1 MMFLE
6 CWQAVHDMMSMDQRT
21 KITSKLIIVEINI
34 FPLIRIHL
42 SMFTN
47 KYFNSIIKFS
57 CNSDL
62 SDEFFHVLQQIV
74 A

>member
-1 MMFLE
+1 
-6 CWQAVHDMMSMDQRT
+6 VHDMMSMDQRT

-34 FPLIRIHL
+34 FPLIQIHL
-42 SMFTN
+42 SCLQRSILTL
-47 KYFNSIIKFS
+47 IIKFS
-57 CNSDL
+57 CDSDL